1 MSLTFRCFAL
11 VLIVATECAGLAQ
24 TALSLRGCVLDSTGA
39 GISGAT
45 VRLET
50 VTGALLY
57 QSQTASKGEFILTNL
72 PSGNFSLVV
81 PAYAGF
87 GSRTVAVR
95 LATSLTGIKVTLA
108 AQSVNQE
115 I

>member
-1 MSLTFRCFAL
+1 MGLTFRCFAL
-11 VLIVATECAGLAQ
+11 ALIVATECAGLAQ
-24 TALSLRGCVLDSTGA
+24 TALSLRGSVLDSTGA

-57 QSQTASKGEFILTNL
+57 QSQTDSKGEFILTNL

-81 PAYAGF
+81 PAYSGF
-87 GSRTVAVR
+87 GSPPPAR
-95 LATSLTGIKVTLA
+95 LLSPAPTRH
-108 AQSVNQE
+108 
-115 I
+115 